1 LRRRFVVN
9 ELLAVL
15 YAVLGIFDSITM
27 SDIIVLVVLVIIG
40 IIIIMLIRL
49 FLMLIPAVLLALVV
63 WFFTGSLFWA
73 GIVFLVVAALSLLR
87 KL

>member
-1 LRRRFVVN
+1 MDIV
-9 ELLAVL
+9 LAVI
-15 YAVLGIFDSITM
+15 YALMSLFDSI
-27 SDIIVLVVLVIIG
+27 SQFDIIALVVLIIIG

-49 FLMLIPAVLLALVV
+49 LLILIPAVLLALVV

-73 GIVFLVVAALSLLR
+73 GITFLVIAALSILK

>member
-1 LRRRFVVN
+1 MN
-9 ELLAVL
+9 TALAL
-15 YAVLGIFDSITM
+15 IYAFMSLFDSI
-27 SDIIVLVVLVIIG
+27 SIFDIIVLVALVIIG

-49 FLMLIPAVLLALVV
+49 LLILIPAVLLALVV

-73 GIVFLVVAALSLLR
+73 GITFLVIAALSILK

>member
-1 LRRRFVVN
+1 MD
-9 ELLAVL
+9 ELLQLMLVA
-15 YAVLGIFDSITM
+15 LGIFDSIPQI
-27 SDIIVLVVLVIIG
+27 DLLALVVLVIIG

-49 FLMLIPAVLLALVV
+49 LIMLIPAVLLALVV

-73 GIVFLVVAALSLLR
+73 GITFLVVAALSILK

>member
-1 LRRRFVVN
+1 MD
-9 ELLAVL
+9 ELLAVI
-15 YAVLGIFDSITM
+15 YAVLGIFDSIPQI
-27 SDIIVLVVLVIIG
+27 DIIALVVLVIIG

-49 FLMLIPAVLLALVV
+49 LIMLIPAVLLAIVV

-73 GIVFLVVAALSLLR
+73 GIVFLIVAALSVLK

>member
-1 LRRRFVVN
+1 MNDLMPIF
-9 ELLAVL
+9 L
-15 YAVLGIFDSITM
+15 AVLGIFDSIPQI
-27 SDIIVLVVLVIIG
+27 DIIALVVLVIIG

-49 FLMLIPAVLLALVV
+49 LIMLIPAVLLALVV

-73 GIVFLVVAALSLLR
+73 GITFLIIAALSVLK